1 MPKPRLPQEIEQK
14 LPADMVRLIYSFLAS
29 ETPKQKSPQM
39 SHIGQTAIRAFQT
52 SPKLKG
58 KNDMY
63 LYGLDDFLLPR

>member
-14 LPADMVRLIYSFLAS
+14 LPADMVRIIYSFVAS
-29 ETPKQKSPQM
+29 EPKRQSPVM
-39 SHIGQTAIRAFQT
+39 SHAGQTAIRSLQS

-58 KNDMY
+58 KNEMY